1 MFYEVEMLDTK
12 TGKRHRFQMDR
23 SIGWADGPRGAIWGW
38 QNRVCDC
45 NLHPYFAAL
54 AAYETAVAAAEAKGQ
69 TIAYKLY
76 PDGEGKGGLVNTP
89 NWRGNYPLPCDH
101 SMPPKRYAALTAH
114 LTDGRVIDLK
124 TGATIQNARAA

>member
-12 TGKRHRFQMDR
+12 TGKQYRFQMDR
-23 SIGWADGPRGAIWGW
+23 SVGWIDGPNGAIWGW
-38 QNRVCDC
+38 QNRMCDC

-54 AAYETAVAAAEAKGQ
+54 ESYEKGVERGVAGL
-69 TIAYKLY
+69 ILY
-76 PDGEGKGGLVNTP
+76 PNGEGEGGLINRP

-124 TGATIQNARAA
+124 TGAVLQKARAA

>member
-12 TGKRHRFQMDR
+12 TGKQYRFQMDR
-23 SIGWADGPRGAIWGW
+23 SIGWADGPNGSIWGW
-38 QNRVCDC
+38 QNRMCDC

-54 AAYETAVAAAEAKGQ
+54 EIHERGGSKGSLYANAE
-69 TIAYKLY
+69 
-76 PDGEGKGGLVNTP
+76 GEGGLINRA

-114 LTDGRVIDLK
+114 LSDGRVIDLK
-124 TGATIQNARAA
+124 TGNVLQAARAA